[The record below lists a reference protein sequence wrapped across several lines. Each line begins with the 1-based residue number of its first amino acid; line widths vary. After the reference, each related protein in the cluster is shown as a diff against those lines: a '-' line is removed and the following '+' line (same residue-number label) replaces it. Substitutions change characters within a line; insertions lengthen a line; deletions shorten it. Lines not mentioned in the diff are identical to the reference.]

1 MICQDWRTCA
11 SSEIAPLLAAEV
23 RAWRRELD
31 WDVTEA
37 WSVVEPARCAGSL
50 PGFVVRDRDG
60 RPAGWTSFLL
70 HRTSLQVLA
79 FVAASDEAASALVD
93 AILSSREAA
102 AADVSLFCVR
112 AASPRLRDVLAAR
125 AFDAEDYRYL
135 SLALT
140 PDGAAS
146 KDTDDD
152 AGDRLQP
159 WRDNACAMVRLCEQ
173 AYAGLPGV
181 RAFALSGTHEEWA
194 EYIVGLLSGPG
205 CGWFAPELSHVVPAA
220 GATDLIGG
228 VLVTDLG
235 PSTAHIAQ
243 IAVDPAHRGQGW
255 GRRLVRAAGRAAFT
269 RGYTQLTLLV
279 SASNRGATTLYERE
293 GFRDRATFLVATR
306 RQPILST
313 SAALA
318 IGGEST
324 RR

>member
-11 SSEIAPLLAAEV
+11 SGEIAPLLADEM

-37 WSVVEPARCAGSL
+37 WSVVEPARRAGTL

-79 FVAASDEAASALVD
+79 FVAASTDAATTLVD
-93 AILSSREAA
+93 AILSSRESM
-102 AADVSLFCVR
+102 AADISLFCVR
-112 AASPRLRDVLAAR
+112 DASPRLRDVLEAQR
-125 AFDAEDYRYL
+125 FDVEDYRYL
-135 SLALT
+135 CLALT
-140 PDGAAS
+140 PDRAAAIGS
-146 KDTDDD
+146 D
-152 AGDRLQP
+152 ADSRLRP
-159 WRDNACAMVRLCEQ
+159 WRDDTSAAVRLYER
-173 AYAGLPGV
+173 AYAGVPGV

-194 EYIVGLLSGPG
+194 EYLVGLLSGPG
-205 CGWFAPELSHVVPAA
+205 CGWFAPELSHVVPASGHA
-220 GATDLIGG
+220 DLAGG
-228 VLVTDLG
+228 VIVTDLG

-243 IAVDPAHRGQGW
+243 IAVDPAYRGQGW

-269 RGYTQLTLLV
+269 RGYTQMTLLV
-279 SASNRGATTLYERE
+279 SASNRAAVALYEDE
-293 GFRDRATFLVATR
+293 GFQDRATFLVASR

-313 SAALA
+313 SEALA

>member
-11 SSEIAPLLAAEV
+11 SSEIAPLLAAEM

-37 WSVVEPARCAGSL
+37 WSVVEPARRAGTL

-79 FVAASDEAASALVD
+79 FVATSTDAATTLVD
-93 AILSSREAA
+93 AILSSREST

-112 AASPRLRDVLAAR
+112 DASPRLRDVLEAQ
-125 AFDAEDYRYL
+125 AFDVEDYRYL
-135 SLALT
+135 GLALT
-140 PDGAAS
+140 PDRAA
-146 KDTDDD
+146 TI
-152 AGDRLQP
+152 GDEADSRLRP
-159 WRDNACAMVRLCEQ
+159 WRDDTSGAVRLYER
-173 AYAGLPGV
+173 AYAGMPGV
-181 RAFALSGTHEEWA
+181 RAFALSGAREEWA
-194 EYIVGLLSGPG
+194 EYLAGLLSGPG
-205 CGWFAPELSHVVPAA
+205 CGWFVPELSYVVPAA
-220 GATDLIGG
+220 GSADLAGG
-228 VLVTDLG
+228 VIVTDLG

-243 IAVDPAHRGQGW
+243 IAVDPAYRGQGW

-269 RGYTQLTLLV
+269 RGYTQMTLLV
-279 SASNRGATTLYERE
+279 SASNRAAIALYEDE
-293 GFRDRATFLVATR
+293 GFQDRATFLVASR

-313 SAALA
+313 SDALA

>member
-112 AASPRLRDVLAAR
+112 AASPGLRDVLASR
-125 AFDAEDYRYL
+125 AFDVEDYRYL
-135 SLALT
+135 SLALV
-140 PDGAAS
+140 PDRMAPI
-146 KDTDDD
+146 DDD
-152 AGDRLQP
+152 AGEHIRP
-159 WRDNACAMVRLCEQ
+159 WRDDACAMVRLCER
-173 AYAGLPGV
+173 AYAGQPGV
-181 RAFALSGTHEEWA
+181 RAFALSGTREEWA
-194 EYIVGLLSGPG
+194 EYLVGLLSGPG

-220 GATDLIGG
+220 DDADLIGG
-228 VLVTDLG
+228 VIVTDLG

-243 IAVDPAHRGQGW
+243 IAVDPTYRGQGW
-255 GRRLVRAAGRAAFT
+255 GRRLVRAAGWAAFT
-269 RGYTQLTLLV
+269 RGYTQMTLLV
-279 SASNRGATTLYERE
+279 SASNGGAMALYARE
-293 GFRDRATFLVATR
+293 GFGDRATFLVATR

-313 SAALA
+313 SDALA